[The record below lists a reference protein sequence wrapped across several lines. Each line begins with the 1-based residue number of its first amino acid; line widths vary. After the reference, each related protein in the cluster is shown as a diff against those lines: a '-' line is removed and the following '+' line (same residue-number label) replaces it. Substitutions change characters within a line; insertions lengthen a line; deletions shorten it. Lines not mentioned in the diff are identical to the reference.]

1 MTYLHSTDALPEKCA
16 YLPNFSKI
24 SMHPFAPA
32 PYRKDFYATLARWQN
47 NASVGQQK
55 TSEAFVASTSE
66 VCTLVWDCIKCGVLI
81 FAMTRLGRNMMICT
95 LSDAIIFVFPLAELP
110 LPCYDMKSVR
120 LPPTFSGAC
129 GSSETPPSL
138 LRFYYF

>member
-1 MTYLHSTDALPEKCA
+1 MHTCPTIAL
-16 YLPNFSKI
+16 YLPNFSKFQ
-24 SMHPFAPA
+24 MHPFAPM
-32 PYRKDFYATLARWQN
+32 PYWMNLCATPVYWQN
-47 NASVGQQK
+47 NTSAGQPK
-55 TSEAFVASTSE
+55 TSEALVSSTSE

-129 GSSETPPSL
+129 GSSKTLPFL